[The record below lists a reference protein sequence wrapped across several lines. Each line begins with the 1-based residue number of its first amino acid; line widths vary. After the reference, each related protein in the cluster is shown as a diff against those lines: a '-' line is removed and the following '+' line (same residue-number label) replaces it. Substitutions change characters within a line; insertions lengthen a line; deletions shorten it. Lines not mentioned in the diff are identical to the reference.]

1 MTVYIPLLPHTL
13 PIGLAKQTQT
23 KKKVEIY
30 RNIQEKKKKKTTTT
44 TTKRRWGVVVIIV
57 VPPKPSNTTPN
68 PKINKIVTRSVK

>member
-23 KKKVEIY
+23 QKKVEIE
-30 RNIQEKKKKKTTTT
+30 RNLQGKKKNNNNNNKEKM
-44 TTKRRWGVVVIIV
+44 GVVVIIV

-68 PKINKIVTRSVK
+68 QKNKIKL